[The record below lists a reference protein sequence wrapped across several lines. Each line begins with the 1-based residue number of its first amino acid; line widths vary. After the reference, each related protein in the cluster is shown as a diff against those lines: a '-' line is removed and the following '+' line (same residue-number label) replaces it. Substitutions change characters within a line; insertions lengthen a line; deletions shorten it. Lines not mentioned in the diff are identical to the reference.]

1 MNQNAR
7 GPHSLPSGSRSDH
20 ATMRPRSSDRIDIR
34 AIQAGV
40 NRLQA
45 VLDLEIAALQ
55 DGKLNLLGELL
66 EKKRQILIELSLA
79 GSWDEVPL
87 SEAPLLEDLRLLK
100 SRLEE
105 SERLLKLH
113 LAAVEAIAETL
124 AGSIRSS
131 EHDGTYSRFTQR
143 GTII

>member
-1 MNQNAR
+1 MNENSR
-7 GPHSLPSGSRSDH
+7 GPRSTPPGSASER
-20 ATMRPRSSDRIDIR
+20 ATMRPRSPDRVDIR

-40 NRLQA
+40 NRLQG
-45 VLDLEIAALQ
+45 VLDLEIEALR

-66 EKKRQILIELSLA
+66 EKKRQVLIELSLA
-79 GSWDEVPL
+79 GSWDDVPPT
-87 SEAPLLEDLRLLK
+87 EGPLLENLRLLR

-105 SERLLKLH
+105 NEKLLKLH
-113 LAAVEAIAETL
+113 LAAVEAIADTL

-143 GTII
+143 GGII

>member
-1 MNQNAR
+1 MNQNAN
-7 GPHSLPSGSRSDH
+7 GPQSLPSGSRSNH
-20 ATMRPRSSDRIDIR
+20 ATMRPQSSDRINVR

-40 NRLQA
+40 TRLQV
-45 VLDLEIAALQ
+45 VLDLEIAALK

-79 GSWDEVPL
+79 GSWDGVPL
-87 SEAPLLEDLRLLK
+87 SEAPLLEDLQFLK

-113 LAAVEAIAETL
+113 LAAVETIAETL
-124 AGSIRSS
+124 AGSIRSR
-131 EHDGTYSRFTQR
+131 EHDGTYSRFTQC
-143 GTII
+143 GIII